1 MTRARYLLACAGW
14 MLFLPGVIRN
24 CEWFSRIQNSLP
36 TRSRELLLTIDDGPD
51 PRQTPQVLD
60 ALAETQVRAVF
71 FVIGKNVEAHP
82 ALCRRMVEEGHS
94 VQNHTYSHSSAT
106 FWLASPERAARE
118 IEHCSVAIQDA
129 TSRSPVQFRAPVG
142 MANPFVHLAAEERGL
157 RVMGWSATGHDG
169 IAQDPIR
176 VIQRIRQQSRPG
188 GIVLLHESHLR
199 GMHGGERACTLSE
212 LVNTL
217 KADGFIFTDR
227 LDAGT
232 H

>member
-1 MTRARYLLACAGW
+1 MTRARYLLASAGW

-24 CEWFSRIQNSLP
+24 CEWFGRVQNSIP

-60 ALAETQVRAVF
+60 ALAEAQVRAVF

-82 ALCRRMVEEGHS
+82 ALCRRMVEDGHS
-94 VQNHTYSHSSAT
+94 VQNHTYSHSPAT
-106 FWLASPERAARE
+106 FWLAGPGRAASE
-118 IEHCSVAIQDA
+118 IQRCSTAIQDA
-129 TSRSPVQFRAPVG
+129 TGRRPVRFRAPVG

-157 RVMGWSATGHDG
+157 GVMGWSATGHDG
-169 IAQDPIR
+169 IAHAPAR
-176 VIQRIRQQSRPG
+176 VVQRIRQRATPG

-217 KADGFIFTDR
+217 KADGYIFTDR

-232 H
+232 N

>member
-1 MTRARYLLACAGW
+1 M
-14 MLFLPGVIRN
+14 
-24 CEWFSRIQNSLP
+24 
-36 TRSRELLLTIDDGPD
+36 
-51 PRQTPQVLD
+51 LD
-60 ALAETQVRAVF
+60 ALAEARVRAVF

-94 VQNHTYSHSSAT
+94 VQNHTYSHPSAT
-106 FWLASPERAARE
+106 FWLSGPERAALE
-118 IEHCSVAIQDA
+118 IDRCSTAIQE
-129 TSRSPVQFRAPVG
+129 TTGRRPVRFRAPVG

-157 RVMGWSATGHDG
+157 GVMGWSATGHDG
-169 IAQDPIR
+169 IAQDPVR
-176 VIQRIRQQSRPG
+176 VIQRIRQQARPG

-199 GMHGGERACTLSE
+199 DMHGGERACTLSE

-217 KADGFIFTDR
+217 KADGYIFTDR